1 MAPISQD
8 DRVFLIGMGGLLLA
22 GFLGLVLTPFMDW
35 SSVAANLSLVLSG
48 LSVVLVVAGTR
59 RRFALP
65 TAVLVLAVLATTTVV
80 AALIMR
86 RSFDAAAYCKT
97 KNAFDLHSAD
107 ALDDITAGTVAR
119 STVLRLR
126 NDLRAG
132 FEVAPPEIEDD
143 IDTLADAY
151 DELSARLGTNSV
163 ANVLLYGDTL
173 LAPDVRAAT
182 ARIIEVEDRLC
193 T

>member
-22 GFLGLVLTPFMDW
+22 GLLGLVLTPFMDW
-35 SSVAANLSLVLSG
+35 SSISANLSLALSG
-48 LSVVLVVAGTR
+48 LSVVLVVAGTG
-59 RRFALP
+59 RRFAIP
-65 TAVLVLAVLATTTVV
+65 AVVVVLAVLVIASVV
-80 AALIMR
+80 VALIMR
-86 RSFDAAAYCKT
+86 PSFDGAAYCKT

-107 ALDDITAGTVAR
+107 ALDDIRTGTVDR
-119 STVLRLR
+119 STVLLLR

-151 DELSARLGTNSV
+151 DELSSRLGDNRVT
-163 ANVLLYGDTL
+163 NVLLYGDTL

-182 ARIIEVEDRLC
+182 ARIVEVEDRLC